1 MTWSKGRQLTNYNRT
16 AFAYNGQ
23 GQRISKGNISY
34 IYGSDGNLVSQS
46 DGLSFMYDAT
56 GVVGIKYGNKYYAF
70 RKDILGNVIGI
81 LDENGINIV
90 QYRYD
95 AWGVCKIEK
104 DTSGKNLVGL
114 EGEIPGVKN
123 YSVTVKEYGDEI
135 ILPENTILRSGNRQI
150 YHDRRCYVSRSR
162 YNKRL
167 KSLCLL

>member
-46 DGLSFMYDAT
+46 DGLNFMYDAT

-81 LDENGINIV
+81 LDEKW
-90 QYRYD
+90 Y
-95 AWGVCKIEK
+95 
-104 DTSGKNLVGL
+104 
-114 EGEIPGVKN
+114 
-123 YSVTVKEYGDEI
+123 
-135 ILPENTILRSGNRQI
+135 
-150 YHDRRCYVSRSR
+150 
-162 YNKRL
+162 
-167 KSLCLL
+167 